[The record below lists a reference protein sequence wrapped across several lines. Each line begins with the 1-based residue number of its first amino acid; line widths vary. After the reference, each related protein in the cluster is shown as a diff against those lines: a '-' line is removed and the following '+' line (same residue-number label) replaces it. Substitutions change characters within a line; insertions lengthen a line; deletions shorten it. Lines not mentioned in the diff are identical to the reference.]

1 MAETFSFSIT
11 DDFYHAL
18 LLLLAWHVL
27 YSCKTRLQINHRASL
42 LGGDVA
48 DDADAVLVVELEEVG
63 EQRSEDDHDQ
73 LDRDRER
80 AFFRN
85 SRLKKI
91 FVS

>member
-1 MAETFSFSIT
+1 M
-11 DDFYHAL
+11 
-18 LLLLAWHVL
+18 
-27 YSCKTRLQINHRASL
+27 INHRASL

-80 AFFRN
+80 AFLRH
-85 SRLKKI
+85 SRLKKNC
-91 FVS
+91 